1 MTRTFRHEFYPYG
14 DSPIPGPNVELTVEE
29 IEDAGLRE
37 VLQAPGAPFDSWAIL
52 DGLLEPTGDYTLRD
66 PLIFPYI
73 KDRIS
78 MVTLCGDIAQARLL
92 EEPTQQGWRPL

>member
-1 MTRTFRHEFYPYG
+1 MAPMTFAEKLAQAQAQKPTVEQWLEKRLSLVREQRVWLRRTFPEKGR
-14 DSPIPGPNVELTVEE
+14 
-29 IEDAGLRE
+29 
-37 VLQAPGAPFDSWAIL
+37 APGISA
-52 DGLLEPTGDYTLRD
+52 
-66 PLIFPYI
+66 I

>member
-1 MTRTFRHEFYPYG
+1 MTPEERK
-14 DSPIPGPNVELTVEE
+14 ELKV
-29 IEDAGLRE
+29 
-37 VLQAPGAPFDSWAIL
+37 
-52 DGLLEPTGDYTLRD
+52 
-66 PLIFPYI
+66 I